1 MSVQRVLDLVA
12 AAGLPTE
19 ALVVGEE
26 PDKVPQAPS
35 HRWVLVPMSDGRT
48 TLGGM
53 DRGSFATYG
62 VYETDELAAN
72 ALLHV
77 AQRPEYQEPPAPV
90 TELQARARELAVA
103 LQARPAGATYD
114 VSDLPP
120 GTLLDHIGF
129 ESGHVLF
136 LAGTPFAERS
146 SPPTDLQ
153 LPRTG
158 YLLKAPLPTAATVA
172 PVVPWFGQ
180 PGGGVMVSLDRPIRY
195 YYDVGLLDRIDLR
208 GPASSGAAGAGGA

>member
-1 MSVQRVLDLVA
+1 MSVETVLQLA
-12 AAGLPTE
+12 AEAGLRVD
-19 ALVVGEE
+19 AVVAGTE

-90 TELQARARELAVA
+90 AELQARARELAAV
-103 LQARPAGATYD
+103 LQARPDGATYD
-114 VSDLPP
+114 ASDVPP

-146 SPPTDLQ
+146 SPPTDLE

-195 YYDVGLLDRIDLR
+195 YYDTGLLDRIDLR
-208 GPASSGAAGAGGA
+208 EPSSEAADADRA